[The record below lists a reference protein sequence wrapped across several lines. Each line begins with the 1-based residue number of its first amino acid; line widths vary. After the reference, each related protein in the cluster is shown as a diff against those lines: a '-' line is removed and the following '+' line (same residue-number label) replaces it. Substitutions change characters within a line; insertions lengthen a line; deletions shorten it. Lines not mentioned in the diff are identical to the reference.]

1 MAESSDIGPLGKG
14 HTYTTALRWETQ
26 PIVRVPISSIT
37 CPLGAARIGTSTP
50 HGLLDGWRAAIVNV
64 QQPKEINAEN
74 PNDIRDSEYYAATVI
89 DTSTVEF
96 NELNIADLK
105 PYTTDGFLQYNT
117 PVDLT
122 GISIRV
128 RLYTKKGGT
137 LLASN
142 LEADGEL
149 NVIDTVIDLTKK
161 TIKITFPV
169 EATNLLSGKS
179 GWYDIE
185 AVSADA
191 APVVTQLAFGKFT
204 VEKE

>member
-1 MAESSDIGPLGKG
+1 MADTDIGPLGKG
-14 HTYTTALRWETQ
+14 HTYTTVLRWETQ

-37 CPLGAARIGTSTP
+37 CPLGAARIATTTP
-50 HGLLDGWRAAIVNV
+50 HGMLDGWRGTVVNV
-64 QQPKEINAEN
+64 QQPKEINAED
-74 PNDIRDSEYYAATVI
+74 PNNIRPSEYHNATVI
-89 DTSTVEF
+89 DTTTVEF

-122 GISIRV
+122 GVSIRV
-128 RLYTKKGGT
+128 RLYTKKGGA

-142 LEADGEL
+142 LVADGEL
-149 NVIDTVIDLTKK
+149 NVIDVAIDPAKN

-179 GWYDIE
+179 GWYDVE
-185 AVSADA
+185 AVSSDA
-191 APVVTQLAFGKFT
+191 TPVVTQLACGKFT